1 MRKNQ
6 YVIYIA
12 FLLAVLWISSFA
24 GGTHAK
30 AVISSKAID
39 QVIEEQMELGRIP
52 GMSAVVVKKD
62 EVVYQKGFGYADRK
76 KKKQVTDSTFF
87 EIGSTSKAF
96 TALAIVELEKQG
108 KLHLKDPVSSY
119 IPGFFPTYN
128 GKPQRLTVEQLMHHT
143 SGIPFQSIAL
153 IGLILQRMR

>member
-6 YVIYIA
+6 YVMYLS
-12 FLLAVLWISSFA
+12 FLLAILWISSFA
-24 GGTHAK
+24 GGIHAK
-30 AVISSKAID
+30 AAISSKTID
-39 QVIEEQMELGRIP
+39 QVIEQQMELGRIP
-52 GMSAVVVKKD
+52 GMSVVVVKKD

-76 KKKQVTDSTFF
+76 KKKQVTASTFF

-119 IPGFFPTYN
+119 IPGFF
-128 GKPQRLTVEQLMHHT
+128 QHT
-143 SGIPFQSIAL
+143 MESLSV
-153 IGLILQRMR
+153 